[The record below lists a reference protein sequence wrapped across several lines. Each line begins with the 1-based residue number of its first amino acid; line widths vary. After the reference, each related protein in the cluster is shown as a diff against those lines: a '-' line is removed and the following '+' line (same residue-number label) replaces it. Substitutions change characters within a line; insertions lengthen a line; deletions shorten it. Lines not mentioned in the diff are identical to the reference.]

1 MQHINRKS
9 PVHPGSAAPAAGVV
23 GADSAAQLL
32 TLQEAADALR
42 IGRTKLYE
50 LISTGVLTTRYI
62 GRRRVISTAD
72 LAEFIRSLPT
82 EPAA

>member
-9 PVHPGSAAPAAGVV
+9 PVRPGSAAPAAGVV
-23 GADSAAQLL
+23 GADSPTHLL

-50 LISTGVLTTRYI
+50 LISAGALTTRYI
-62 GRRRVISTAD
+62 GRRRVVSAVD
-72 LAEFIRSLPT
+72 LAEFIRSLPS